1 MSTGVIPE
9 GTDPEEIE
17 VKSVEGL
24 ARNAGPVDIA
34 GARERETEAWER
46 GKQNA
51 SDAAVDVR
59 QDVGAAVV
67 RLPDGDPHATLLV
80 EGAGSDNGPFAGAC
94 DCKGYQY
101 HDGPCAHLVTRAV
114 RSILRPGEVPEDV
127 QRYQDLKNAGG
138 PAEADGGQ
146 TKAGRARRLSRD
158 EVIRATAEGVDAGAE
173 DLKTGERQDRIG
185 SVTVADV
192 QDMARPRTELKWKT
206 VAKDAWPALVEE
218 WPCFR
223 VEEPSDG
230 SKRLTV
236 DPDKV
241 PVELARLVER
251 SLEREDLANSVVGGR
266 EAGGA

>member
-1 MSTGVIPE
+1 VFPKLSGLR
-9 GTDPEEIE
+9 D
-17 VKSVEGL
+17 SVEDL
-24 ARNAGPVDIA
+24 
-34 GARERETEAWER
+34 GARLDGLEERLDEVAT
-46 GKQNA
+46 NA
-51 SDAAVDVR
+51 EMAHAVSVR
-59 QDVGAAVV
+59 
-67 RLPDGDPHATLLV
+67 
-80 EGAGSDNGPFAGAC
+80 
-94 DCKGYQY
+94 
-101 HDGPCAHLVTRAV
+101 
-114 RSILRPGEVPEDV
+114 
-127 QRYQDLKNAGG
+127 G
-138 PAEADGGQ
+138 PAEADGGP

-158 EVIRATAEGVDAGAE
+158 EVIRATADGVDAGVE

-185 SVTVADV
+185 SVTVSDI

-218 WPCFR
+218 WPCFE

-236 DPDKV
+236 DPDEV